1 MFETHD
7 IVGTTGVAIII
18 VTYFLLQ
25 IGKISSETL
34 TFSLSNAGGSAL
46 ILYSLSYNWNMASV
60 LIESFWILISL
71 IGLFRVLKKRTRI

>member
-34 TFSLSNAGGSAL
+34 TFSLLNAGGSAL